1 MAVRSFQA
9 RLLYLL
15 IAILVLLDA
24 GTLISVYYAG
34 QSTLH
39 RTVADQLQV
48 GSRVL
53 NRILDTRASQL
64 SDSLRV
70 LALDFA
76 FREAIASADV
86 PTITSVLANHGRRI
100 AADAVVLVNLDGVV
114 TADTLGGR
122 LSGKPFP
129 FASLLRAA
137 QDRGEASATVSFA
150 SRPYQFVI
158 VPVLAPRPIAWVCA
172 GFEIDERVL
181 TDVRRLTN
189 LDISI
194 WSSGAG
200 SHLSPDASKYG
211 TLLEPLATGDGSRV
225 NALLAANLEEAQ
237 KPFRKLEL
245 EIFALSTII
254 FIISVFA
261 AVVFARTVSQPLR
274 VLAEGAGRVER
285 GDYVTPIVVQQEDEI
300 GHLATAFNQMQSAI
314 ATREDEIRYQ
324 ATHDALTG
332 LPNRTLFLDRLSYA
346 IAGAKRAGPSVGMIM
361 MDVDRFKEINDTL
374 GHQVGDQLLIE
385 IGRRLEHTLRQS
397 DTVARLGGDEFA
409 VMFTAPTF
417 KHAEEVAARV
427 VGAFDSPIV
436 LGDVSVDVNAS
447 LGIALYPAHA
457 DDAGTL
463 MRHAD
468 IAMYDAKRE
477 HSGVAVY
484 EPGRDEHTLRRLSLV
499 MDLRQAI
506 ARDELE
512 LYFQPK
518 ADVRSERVVHAEALV
533 RWNHP
538 RHGVMRPDEFIPL
551 AEQSGKIGLITKWV
565 IRKAIAQCAEWRREG
580 LELAV
585 AVNLSALDLFDSEL
599 PIFISGLLSEA
610 RLPPASIVLE
620 ITESAVMKDAA
631 FAQKMLADLKRRG
644 VCLAIDDFGTGY
656 SSLAHLKRLPVDELK
671 IDKSFVLNLSE
682 AAADDLVI
690 VRSTIELGH
699 NMGLVVIAEGVETAE
714 SWAILKRLGCDMAQ
728 GYYMSKPLPAEAF
741 KAWLQASKWASGLG
755 PQASA

>member
-24 GTLISVYYAG
+24 GTLISVYVAG
-34 QSTLH
+34 QRTL
-39 RTVADQLQV
+39 RNTIADQLRV

-76 FREAIASADV
+76 FREAVASADV

-100 AADAVVLVNLDGVV
+100 AADAVVLVNLNGIV

-122 LSGKPFP
+122 LQGRPFP
-129 FASLLRAA
+129 FAALLRSA
-137 QDRGEASATVSFA
+137 QDRGEASATVSFVN
-150 SRPYQFVI
+150 RPYQFVI

-172 GFEIDERVL
+172 GFEIDDRVM
-181 TDVRRLTN
+181 TDVRRLTS

-194 WSSGAG
+194 WVSGDDFHIA
-200 SHLSPDASKYG
+200 PDESKYA
-211 TLLEPLATGDGSRV
+211 TLVEALPTGDGSRV
-225 NALLAANLEEAQ
+225 NALLARNLAEAR
-237 KPFRKLEL
+237 KPFLRLEL
-245 EIFALSTII
+245 QIFVLSTII
-254 FIISVFA
+254 FIIAVFA
-261 AVVFARTVSQPLR
+261 AVIFARTVSHPLQ

-285 GDYVTPIVVQQEDEI
+285 GDYVTKIVVEQEDEI

-346 IAGAKRAGPSVGMIM
+346 IAGAKRNVGPAIGIIM

-374 GHQVGDQLLIE
+374 GHQVGDQLLID
-385 IGRRLEHTLRQS
+385 IGRRLEQTLRQS

-417 KHAEEVAARV
+417 KHAEDVAARI
-427 VGAFDSPIV
+427 VGAFDAPII
-436 LGDVSVDVNAS
+436 LGDVSIDVNAS

-468 IAMYDAKRE
+468 IAMYDAKRD
-477 HSGVAVY
+477 HSGIAVY
-484 EPGRDEHTLRRLSLV
+484 EPGRDEHTLRRLSLI

-518 ADVRSERVVHAEALV
+518 ADVRSERVAHAEALV

-551 AEQSGKIGLITKWV
+551 AEQSGKISLITKWV

-585 AVNLSALDLFDSEL
+585 AVNLSALDLYDSEL
-599 PIFISGLLSEA
+599 PVFISGLLTEA
-610 RLPPASIVLE
+610 GLPPASIVLE

-682 AAADDLVI
+682 GAADDLVI

-714 SWAILKRLGCDMAQ
+714 SWEILKRLGCDMAQ
-728 GYYMSKPLPAEAF
+728 GYFMSKPLPAEAF
-741 KAWLQASKWASGLG
+741 KAWLRASRWG
-755 PQASA
+755 SA